1 MGYVS
6 GILHIHYY
14 SKAQLISTCA
24 DPDGEEPEG
33 EDPEGEE
40 PEQPLHPGT
49 GSLLP
54 ALHTFVPTD
63 YSQRVYI
70 TERVCNSHMV
80 SVPAIWIT

>member
-1 MGYVS
+1 MSSLYLAITYRVQGWVGYVS
-6 GILHIHYY
+6 GILHVHYY

-40 PEQPLHPGT
+40 PEQPLHLGT

-63 YSQRVYI
+63 YSQEYI
-70 TERVCNSHMV
+70 
-80 SVPAIWIT
+80 

>member
-1 MGYVS
+1 MSSLYLAITYRVQGWVGYVS

-33 EDPEGEE
+33 EDPEGEA
-40 PEQPLHPGT
+40 PERPLHPGT

-54 ALHTFVPTD
+54 ALHTFVLTD
-63 YSQRVYI
+63 YSQEYI
-70 TERVCNSHMV
+70 
-80 SVPAIWIT
+80 